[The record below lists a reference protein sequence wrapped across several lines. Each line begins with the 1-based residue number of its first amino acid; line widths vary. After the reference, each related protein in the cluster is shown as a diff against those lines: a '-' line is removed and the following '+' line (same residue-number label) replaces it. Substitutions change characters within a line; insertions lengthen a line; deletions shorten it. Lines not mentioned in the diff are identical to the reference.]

1 VNTLSWT
8 ISASG
13 TADAL
18 RQAIRNHEDGYL
30 RGFPQSERLLAHHVL
45 GHALTV
51 AEEHDRE
58 HSETHRYV
66 LVGNGSESTVSGWCE
81 IHVDLHLDHG
91 GA

>member
-1 VNTLSWT
+1 MSWT

-13 TADAL
+13 TADEL
-18 RQAIRNHEDGYL
+18 RQAVRNHEDGYL

-58 HSETHRYV
+58 RSEAHHYV
-66 LVGNGSESTVSGWCE
+66 LVGNGSEHAGGGWCE
-81 IHVDLHLDHG
+81 IHVALHLDRG
-91 GA
+91 SGS